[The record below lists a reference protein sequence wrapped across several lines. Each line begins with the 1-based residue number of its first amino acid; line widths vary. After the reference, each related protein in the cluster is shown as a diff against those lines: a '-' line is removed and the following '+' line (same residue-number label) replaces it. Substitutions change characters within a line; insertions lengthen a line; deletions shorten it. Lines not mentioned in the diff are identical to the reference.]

1 MAYAVN
7 VTRDG
12 EWWMMAVPAIDG
24 LTQARRLSDVERMAR
39 ELVAVETGA
48 DLADVAVAVRVTV
61 APAEPAKLSPEDQ
74 DVLLTYLQDQV
85 AKANVRKLRINPD
98 GRGVQQ
104 CCKLPLRRRKLWR
117 AALYGPTAERCD
129 CKMGVSLLALWR
141 EGCGVGPSCGQLW
154 PTCAPFADR
163 DAPKY
168 GVRHGQCRPILAV
181 RELFAHGGTV
191 RLWNGSTFRLH
202 YASSPGMSARIRAAS
217 SGSLTSWPTSRRR
230 TEVAGTL
237 VRPSS

>member
-24 LTQARRLSDVERMAR
+24 LTQARRLSDAERMAR

-98 GRGVQQ
+98 GSATGGCPEFRGTSV
-104 CCKLPLRRRKLWR
+104 
-117 AALYGPTAERCD
+117 AAR
-129 CKMGVSLLALWR
+129 
-141 EGCGVGPSCGQLW
+141 
-154 PTCAPFADR
+154 
-163 DAPKY
+163 
-168 GVRHGQCRPILAV
+168 
-181 RELFAHGGTV
+181 
-191 RLWNGSTFRLH
+191 
-202 YASSPGMSARIRAAS
+202 
-217 SGSLTSWPTSRRR
+217 
-230 TEVAGTL
+230 
-237 VRPSS
+237 